1 MTNKSIRDYI
11 NLIENLQREGVAE
24 GLESGAKILYTGKDK
39 SGTVTISYEP
49 DYIPGHSEKYIIRFD
64 GKVKSEMPTL
74 KSAVYGLMHYQFDT
88 FRPNLQ
94 PNPKTV
100 LEQGVAEGSYD
111 DDDTSMSEKL
121 HDLLQQGMDYKQ
133 AVNLVA
139 KTYNTYPEYV
149 VGTYNRW
156 GNHNHDPY
164 DDFGEQGVTEG
175 SESDAYG
182 NTGEKHECGSC
193 DGTGIDTYNDE
204 CPECGGKGW
213 VRDKE
218 E

>member
-11 NLIENLQREGVAE
+11 NLIESAQAGVAE
-24 GLESGAKILYTGKDK
+24 GSESGAKILYTGKDK

-74 KSAVYGLMHYQFDT
+74 KSAVYGLTHYQFDT
-88 FRPNLQ
+88 FRPDLQ

-100 LEQGVAEGSYD
+100 LQQGVA
-111 DDDTSMSEKL
+111 
-121 HDLLQQGMDYKQ
+121 
-133 AVNLVA
+133 
-139 KTYNTYPEYV
+139 
-149 VGTYNRW
+149 
-156 GNHNHDPY
+156 
-164 DDFGEQGVTEG
+164 EG

>member
-39 SGTVTISYEP
+39 GGTVTISYEP

-74 KSAVYGLMHYQFDT
+74 KSAVYGLTHYQFDT
-88 FRPNLQ
+88 FRPDLQ

-100 LEQGVAEGSYD
+100 LEQGVAEGAYD

>member
-11 NLIENLQREGVAE
+11 NLIESAQAGVA
-24 GLESGAKILYTGKDK
+24 
-39 SGTVTISYEP
+39 
-49 DYIPGHSEKYIIRFD
+49 
-64 GKVKSEMPTL
+64 
-74 KSAVYGLMHYQFDT
+74 
-88 FRPNLQ
+88 
-94 PNPKTV
+94 
-100 LEQGVAEGSYD
+100 
-111 DDDTSMSEKL
+111 
-121 HDLLQQGMDYKQ
+121 
-133 AVNLVA
+133 
-139 KTYNTYPEYV
+139 
-149 VGTYNRW
+149 
-156 GNHNHDPY
+156 
-164 DDFGEQGVTEG
+164 EG

>member
-24 GLESGAKILYTGKDK
+24 GLNEFASNDSGDDRTYEYEVYQCNPDDEFDWIGGPIYKTDDMGKAHGIAYNLHK
-39 SGTVTISYEP
+39 KHPNKAFMIWQERSQGSR
-49 DYIPGHSEKYIIRFD
+49 G
-64 GKVKSEMPTL
+64 G
-74 KSAVYGLMHYQFDT
+74 YGIKDD
-88 FRPNLQ
+88 
-94 PNPKTV
+94 
-100 LEQGVAEGSYD
+100 EQGVA
-111 DDDTSMSEKL
+111 
-121 HDLLQQGMDYKQ
+121 
-133 AVNLVA
+133 
-139 KTYNTYPEYV
+139 
-149 VGTYNRW
+149 
-156 GNHNHDPY
+156 
-164 DDFGEQGVTEG
+164 EG

>member
-11 NLIENLQREGVAE
+11 NLIE
-24 GLESGAKILYTGKDK
+24 
-39 SGTVTISYEP
+39 
-49 DYIPGHSEKYIIRFD
+49 
-64 GKVKSEMPTL
+64 
-74 KSAVYGLMHYQFDT
+74 SAQA
-88 FRPNLQ
+88 
-94 PNPKTV
+94 
-100 LEQGVAEGSYD
+100 GVAEGSGMNVVK
-111 DDDTSMSEKL
+111 SIKVGNFR
-121 HDLLQQGMDYKQ
+121 HDLVDTGMGWQVRIHNGDELYDTGLSKNSEQKGLAALENSVAYTEKQ
-133 AVNLVA
+133 TRT
-139 KTYNTYPEYV
+139 K
-149 VGTYNRW
+149 R
-156 GNHNHDPY
+156 
-164 DDFGEQGVTEG
+164 QGVTEG